1 MKKTLFSKL
10 LLSYL
15 AVVAL
20 SFLVSG
26 ILSSQFFSRHYL
38 ASQEKEIAEQ
48 AKTISEFIS
57 QSPREEIPEIL
68 PRLRKGTQI
77 LLLSRQELSSPNFPL
92 SEPPR
97 PPWGRM
103 GREPLPREMLEKVL
117 QGETVVFRGF
127 SPRFDQAM
135 LIAASPVLQN
145 GEVSSVLLLL
155 SPIVNIE
162 ATVSAVR
169 RIILIASA
177 ISLVFSLILS
187 YFFSRSLTRPLQ
199 KISEAAR
206 DLASGNLQR
215 RIEVHTEDELGQLAQ
230 DFNYLSSALEET
242 INHLHQEKRETE
254 NILLHMAEG
263 VVAIDEE
270 EKITSINPALL
281 KKLKWEGEAPLGLH
295 VAQLFTQVQIQE
307 IFSRALKEGK
317 EEAQEFQ
324 IENGDHLVVHITP
337 LKEGEKVYGAVGV
350 FQDITELRQLE
361 ELRRDFLANVSHELR
376 TPLTSIQGFVEAMM
390 DGVIGDE
397 ELKKKYLEVI
407 HRETLRLSR
416 LIHDLLDLSLMESKK
431 IEWEVN
437 PLSLPQ
443 MIDQVLLKLMPQ
455 IEDKKIQIKK
465 DFPSQLPLV
474 LGNMDRIEQVLIN
487 LLSNAL
493 LFSPPES
500 TVEIKVWEE
509 EKEVAVS
516 IKDQGEGIPE
526 KDIPHLFERFYRV
539 EKSRSREKGGTGLGL
554 AIAKQIIENH
564 GGTIKVESQL
574 QEGTVFTFTLP
585 IASESGGD
593 DTIDS

>member
-1 MKKTLFSKL
+1 MMKKNLFSKL

-15 AVVAL
+15 AVVAF

-38 ASQEKEIAEQ
+38 ASQGKEIMEQ

-57 QSPREEIPEIL
+57 RSPQEEIPEIL
-68 PRLRKGTQI
+68 PSLRRGTQV
-77 LLLSRQELSSPNFPL
+77 LLLNRQELSSSNFPI
-92 SEPPR
+92 SEPPH
-97 PPWGRM
+97 PPWGRI

-127 SPRFDQAM
+127 SPRFGQAM
-135 LIAASPVLQN
+135 LIAASPVLRN

-162 ATVSAVR
+162 ATLSAAR
-169 RIILIASA
+169 RIILTAST
-177 ISLVFSLILS
+177 ISLVFSLLLS
-187 YFFSRSLTRPLQ
+187 YFFSRSLTRPIR

-215 RIEVHTEDELGQLAQ
+215 RIEVSTEDELGQLAQ
-230 DFNYLSSALEET
+230 DFNYLSSTLEKT

-263 VVAIDEE
+263 VVATDEE
-270 EKITSINPALL
+270 GKITSINPALL
-281 KKLKWEGEAPLGLH
+281 KKLQWKGEAPLGLH
-295 VAQLFTQVQIQE
+295 ISQLFPQPQIQE
-307 IFSRALKEGK
+307 FFSRALKEGK

-324 IENGDHLVVHITP
+324 IENGDHLVLHLTP

-361 ELRRDFLANVSHELR
+361 ELRRDFLANISHELR

-390 DGVIGDE
+390 DGVISDE
-397 ELKKKYLEVI
+397 ELRKKYLDVI

-437 PLSLPQ
+437 SLSLFPL
-443 MIDQVLLKLMPQ
+443 IDQVLLKLMPQ

-465 DFPSQLPLV
+465 DFSSPLPLV
-474 LGNMDRIEQVLIN
+474 WGNMDRIEQVLIN

-493 LFSPPES
+493 IFSPPES
-500 TVEIKVWEE
+500 TIEIRAWQEG
-509 EKEVAVS
+509 KEVAVS

-554 AIAKQIIENH
+554 AIAKQIIDNH

-574 QEGTVFTFTLP
+574 HQGTTFIFTLP
-585 IASESGGD
+585 MAPPSQGD
-593 DTIDS
+593 QDE

>member
-103 GREPLPREMLEKVL
+103 GREPLPREMLEKVF

-155 SPIVNIE
+155 SPIVNIQ

-324 IENGDHLVVHITP
+324 VENGDHFVVHITP

-437 PLSLPQ
+437 PLFLPQ

>member
-1 MKKTLFSKL
+1 MMKKSIFSKL
-10 LLSYL
+10 LLSYI
-15 AVVAL
+15 AVVAF

-38 ASQEKEIAEQ
+38 ASKEEEIMEQ

-57 QSPREEIPEIL
+57 RSPQEEIPETL
-68 PRLRKGTQI
+68 PSLRKGVKI
-77 LLLSRQELSSPNFPL
+77 LLIRRQELSSPNFPI
-92 SEPPR
+92 SEPPP
-97 PPWGRM
+97 PPWGRIR
-103 GREPLPREMLEKVL
+103 REPLPHEMIEKAL

-127 SPRFDQAM
+127 SPRFDQTM
-135 LIAASPVLQN
+135 LIAASPVVRD
-145 GEVSSVLLLL
+145 GEVSSILLLL

-162 ATVSAVR
+162 ATLSAVR
-169 RIILIASA
+169 RIILISST
-177 ISLVFSLILS
+177 ISLIFSLLLS
-187 YFFSRSLTRPLQ
+187 YFFSHSLTHPIR

-215 RIEVHTEDELGQLAQ
+215 RIEVSTEDELGQLAQ
-230 DFNYLSSALEET
+230 DFNYLSSALEKT
-242 INHLHQEKRETE
+242 INNLHQEKRETE

-263 VVAIDEE
+263 VVATDEE
-270 EKITSINPALL
+270 GKITSINPALL
-281 KKLKWEGEAPLGLH
+281 KKLEWEGGSPLGLPIS
-295 VAQLFTQVQIQE
+295 QLFPQTQIQE
-307 IFSRALKEGK
+307 MFSQALKEGK

-324 IENGDHLVVHITP
+324 TENGDHLILHLTP
-337 LKEGEKVYGAVGV
+337 LKEGEKIYGAVGV

-390 DGVIGDE
+390 DGVISDE
-397 ELKKKYLEVI
+397 ELRKKYLEVI

-431 IEWEVN
+431 IEWEMG
-437 PLSLPQ
+437 PLSLPPL
-443 MIDQVLLKLMPQ
+443 IDQVLLKLMPQ
-455 IEDKKIQIKK
+455 IEDKKIQVKK
-465 DFPSQLPLV
+465 DFTPQLPLV
-474 LGNMDRIEQVLIN
+474 WGNMDRIEQVFIN

-493 LFSPPES
+493 IFSPPES
-500 TVEIKVWEE
+500 TIEIKVWKEQ
-509 EKEVAVS
+509 KEVVIS

-564 GGTIKVESQL
+564 GGKIKVESQPY
-574 QEGTVFTFTLP
+574 QGSTFIFTLP
-585 IASESGGD
+585 LASEAD
-593 DTIDS
+593 KDSP

>member
-1 MKKTLFSKL
+1 MMKKSIFSKL
-10 LLSYL
+10 LLSYI
-15 AVVAL
+15 AVVAF

-38 ASQEKEIAEQ
+38 ASKEEEIMEQ

-57 QSPREEIPEIL
+57 RSPQEEIPETL
-68 PRLRKGTQI
+68 PSLRKGVKI
-77 LLLSRQELSSPNFPL
+77 LLIRRQELSSPNFPI
-92 SEPPR
+92 SEPPP
-97 PPWGRM
+97 PPWGRIR
-103 GREPLPREMLEKVL
+103 REPLPHEMIEKVL

-127 SPRFDQAM
+127 SPRFDQTM
-135 LIAASPVLQN
+135 LIAASPVVRD
-145 GEVSSVLLLL
+145 GEVSSILLLL

-162 ATVSAVR
+162 ATLSAVR
-169 RIILIASA
+169 RIILISST
-177 ISLVFSLILS
+177 ISLIFSLLLS
-187 YFFSRSLTRPLQ
+187 YFFSHSLTHPIR

-215 RIEVHTEDELGQLAQ
+215 RIEVSTEDELGQLAQ
-230 DFNYLSSALEET
+230 DFNYLSSALEKT
-242 INHLHQEKRETE
+242 INNLHQEKRETE

-263 VVAIDEE
+263 VVATDEE
-270 EKITSINPALL
+270 GKITSINPALL
-281 KKLKWEGEAPLGLH
+281 KKLDWEIGSPKGLPIS
-295 VAQLFTQVQIQE
+295 QLFPQTQIQE
-307 IFSRALKEGK
+307 MFSQALKEGK

-324 IENGDHLVVHITP
+324 TENGDHLILHLTP
-337 LKEGEKVYGAVGV
+337 LKEGEKIYGAVGV

-390 DGVIGDE
+390 DGVISDE
-397 ELKKKYLEVI
+397 ELRKKYLEVI

-431 IEWEVN
+431 IEWEMG
-437 PLSLPQ
+437 PLSLPPL
-443 MIDQVLLKLMPQ
+443 IDQVLLKLMPQ
-455 IEDKKIQIKK
+455 IEDKKIQVKK
-465 DFPSQLPLV
+465 DFTPQLPLV
-474 LGNMDRIEQVLIN
+474 WGNMDRIEQVFIN

-493 LFSPPES
+493 IFSPPES
-500 TVEIKVWEE
+500 TIEIKVWKEQ
-509 EKEVAVS
+509 KEVVIS

-564 GGTIKVESQL
+564 GGKIKVESQPY
-574 QEGTVFTFTLP
+574 QGSTFIFTLP
-585 IASESGGD
+585 LASEAD
-593 DTIDS
+593 KDSP

>member
-1 MKKTLFSKL
+1 MMKKSIFSKL
-10 LLSYL
+10 LLSYI
-15 AVVAL
+15 AVVAF

-38 ASQEKEIAEQ
+38 ASKEEEIMEQ

-57 QSPREEIPEIL
+57 RSPQEEIPETL
-68 PRLRKGTQI
+68 PSLRKGVKI
-77 LLLSRQELSSPNFPL
+77 LLIRRQELSSPNFPI
-92 SEPPR
+92 SEPPP
-97 PPWGRM
+97 PPWGRIR
-103 GREPLPREMLEKVL
+103 REPLPHEMIEKVL

-127 SPRFDQAM
+127 SPRFDQTM
-135 LIAASPVLQN
+135 LIAASPVVRN
-145 GEVSSVLLLL
+145 GEVSSILLLL

-162 ATVSAVR
+162 ATLSAVR
-169 RIILIASA
+169 RIILISST
-177 ISLVFSLILS
+177 ISLIFSLLLS
-187 YFFSRSLTRPLQ
+187 YFFSHSLTHPIR

-215 RIEVHTEDELGQLAQ
+215 RIEVSTEDELGQLAQ
-230 DFNYLSSALEET
+230 DFNYLSSALEKT
-242 INHLHQEKRETE
+242 INNLHQEKRETE

-263 VVAIDEE
+263 VVATDEE
-270 EKITSINPALL
+270 GKITSINPALL
-281 KKLKWEGEAPLGLH
+281 KKLEWEGGSPLGLPIS
-295 VAQLFTQVQIQE
+295 QLFPQTQIQE
-307 IFSRALKEGK
+307 MFSQALKEGK

-324 IENGDHLVVHITP
+324 TENGDHLILHLTP
-337 LKEGEKVYGAVGV
+337 LKEGEKIYGAVGV

-390 DGVIGDE
+390 DGVISDE
-397 ELKKKYLEVI
+397 ELRKKYLEVI

-431 IEWEVN
+431 IEWEMG
-437 PLSLPQ
+437 PLSLPPL
-443 MIDQVLLKLMPQ
+443 IDQVLLKLMPQ
-455 IEDKKIQIKK
+455 IEDKKIQVKK
-465 DFPSQLPLV
+465 DFTPQLPLV
-474 LGNMDRIEQVLIN
+474 WGNMDRIEQVFIN

-493 LFSPPES
+493 IFSPPES
-500 TVEIKVWEE
+500 TIEIKVWKEQ
-509 EKEVAVS
+509 KEVVIS

-564 GGTIKVESQL
+564 GGKIKVESQPY
-574 QEGTVFTFTLP
+574 QGSTFIFTLP
-585 IASESGGD
+585 LASEAD
-593 DTIDS
+593 KDSP

>member
-1 MKKTLFSKL
+1 MMKKSIFSKL
-10 LLSYL
+10 LLSYI
-15 AVVAL
+15 AVVAF

-38 ASQEKEIAEQ
+38 ASKEEEIMEQ

-57 QSPREEIPEIL
+57 RSPQEEIPETL
-68 PRLRKGTQI
+68 PSLRKGVKI
-77 LLLSRQELSSPNFPL
+77 LLIRRQELSSPNFPI
-92 SEPPR
+92 SEPPP
-97 PPWGRM
+97 PPWGRIR
-103 GREPLPREMLEKVL
+103 REPLPHEMIEKVL

-127 SPRFDQAM
+127 SPRFDQTM
-135 LIAASPVLQN
+135 LIAASPVVRD
-145 GEVSSVLLLL
+145 GEVSSILLLL

-162 ATVSAVR
+162 ATLSAVR
-169 RIILIASA
+169 RIILISST
-177 ISLVFSLILS
+177 ISLIFSLLLS
-187 YFFSRSLTRPLQ
+187 YFFSHSLTHPIR

-215 RIEVHTEDELGQLAQ
+215 RIEVSTEDELGQLAQ
-230 DFNYLSSALEET
+230 YFNYLSSALEKT
-242 INHLHQEKRETE
+242 INNLHQEKRETE

-263 VVAIDEE
+263 VVATDEE
-270 EKITSINPALL
+270 GKITSINPALL
-281 KKLKWEGEAPLGLH
+281 KKLEWEGGSPLGLPIS
-295 VAQLFTQVQIQE
+295 QLFPQTQIQE
-307 IFSRALKEGK
+307 MFSQALKEGK

-324 IENGDHLVVHITP
+324 TENGDHLILHLTP
-337 LKEGEKVYGAVGV
+337 LKEGEKIYGAVGV

-390 DGVIGDE
+390 DGVISDE
-397 ELKKKYLEVI
+397 ELRKKYLEVI

-431 IEWEVN
+431 IEWEMG
-437 PLSLPQ
+437 PLSLPPL
-443 MIDQVLLKLMPQ
+443 IDQVLLKLMPQ
-455 IEDKKIQIKK
+455 IEDKKIQVKK
-465 DFPSQLPLV
+465 DFTPQLPLV
-474 LGNMDRIEQVLIN
+474 WGNMDRIEQVFIN

-493 LFSPPES
+493 IFSPPES
-500 TVEIKVWEE
+500 TIEIKVWKEQ
-509 EKEVAVS
+509 KEVVIS

-564 GGTIKVESQL
+564 GGKIKVESQPY
-574 QEGTVFTFTLP
+574 QGSTFIFTLP
-585 IASESGGD
+585 LASEAD
-593 DTIDS
+593 KDSP